1 MTPKLEER
9 VLCDSTDLKK
19 DNLFFKETFKLKKE
33 ERNTSEQII
42 KYISSREMFKAKN
55 KKRRKTWATF

>member
-1 MTPKLEER
+1 MRLNR
-9 VLCDSTDLKK
+9 LKK